1 MSDSIF
7 KSTAK
12 YYARYRVPYPDDIVA
27 RLVTKCGLD
36 GGQRLLDL
44 GCGTGQVF
52 LPLAPNLASVV
63 AVDPDADMLE
73 HAARETTRRGFSNV
87 SFVHGKAED
96 MDSSHGTFHLVTVGA
111 SFHWMDRY
119 SVGTVVAR
127 DLLVPGG
134 RLAIL
139 GSPSLWHGDEAWHSV
154 VRGVIQRWLG
164 ERRRAGAGAFST
176 PSQTHQ
182 SVLAQLGYAIEEDT
196 FPITHEWSLETLL
209 GYLYSTS
216 FASPELLADNRK
228 RFEADL
234 ELALRT
240 HESSGRY
247 LETIRFQLIVATP
260 PSRSPRTFSSSR
272 SAGA

>member
-12 YYARYRVPYPDDIVA
+12 YYARYRVPYPDEVIA
-27 RLVTKCGLD
+27 RLVTKCGLN
-36 GGQRLLDL
+36 GRQRLLDL

-52 LPLAPNLASVV
+52 LPLAPYLTSVV
-63 AVDPDADMLE
+63 AVDPDSEMLE
-73 HAARETTRRGFSNV
+73 YAARETTRRAFSNV

-96 MDSSHGTFHLVTVGA
+96 MDTSCGTFHLVTAGA
-111 SFHWMDRY
+111 SFHWMNRH
-119 SVGTVVAR
+119 SVGTTVAR

-134 RLAIL
+134 RFAIL
-139 GSPSLWHGDEAWHSV
+139 GSASLWNGEETWHHI
-154 VRGVIQRWLG
+154 VRGVIQHWLG
-164 ERRRAGAGAFST
+164 AWRRAGSGAFSA
-176 PSQTHQ
+176 PSQPHQ
-182 SVLAQLGYAIEEDT
+182 SVLAELGYEIEEDN
-196 FPITHEWSLETLL
+196 FPVRHEWSLETLL

-234 ELALRT
+234 AQALYT

-247 LETIRFQLIVATP
+247 AETIRFQLIVATP
-260 PSRSPRTFSSSR
+260 RSHSPQPTTTPQSD
-272 SAGA
+272 GA